1 MSMTKKAFKF
11 DMQRGLG
18 SCVLELKNTQDKE
31 KFRPLVL
38 WGCSRDMAYDAQS
51 EGCRSVYLYQ
61 LITQFPDSAP
71 FMDVLEKRLFQ
82 SMRSRGWE
90 FLQDCEILSYFA
102 LDGEKRAWNILRSC
116 YRESL
121 QILHRKR
128 KHTKDDLLDNFDS
141 LCLTLVTMQ
150 PEMYRKLV
158 KDIGMLIKGNSLY
171 SAADFNW
178 FQSESESKLGEKAVR
193 RILHHPDADEGIR
206 AYARS
211 MEEVRERWEG
221 ESAER
226 KKSEPETADEIYERL
241 RGGGDSGRIYRR
253 LTRRMMNQGRSQE
266 VAALAEYYRK
276 EEEPDLQYQ
285 LLLMLSDK
293 SCVWSMDIERL
304 IADSRSDNGDLAEWA
319 FEALSYIRDTRVRE
333 YAYEL
338 LQDEK
343 QRAQAVS
350 MLAAN
355 YEDRDRE
362 VFVHAVKQ
370 IPVTYE
376 SGEWHGVFCNVMD
389 MFSGPAKR
397 KPKELLLYM
406 YRNTLCSYCREHVVR
421 EMGRRRML
429 TRQLLEEMQ
438 YDCNE
443 EIRAY
448 AVRKLRKGENRNV

>member
-1 MSMTKKAFKF
+1 MGMTRKAFKY

-38 WGCSRDMAYDAQS
+38 WGCSRAMAYDAQS
-51 EGCRSVYLYQ
+51 EGCRSVYLYR
-61 LITQFPDSAP
+61 LITQFPDSVP
-71 FMDVLEKRLFQ
+71 FMDVLEKRLFH
-82 SMRSRGWE
+82 SMRSWGWE

-102 LDGEKRAWNILRSC
+102 LDGEKRAWNILQSC
-116 YRESL
+116 YRELL
-121 QILHRKR
+121 QILYRKR
-128 KHTKDDLLDNFDS
+128 KHTKDGLPDNFES

-150 PEMYRKLV
+150 PGMYKMLV
-158 KDIGMLIKGNSLY
+158 NDIGLLIEGNSLY
-171 SAADFNW
+171 SAADFTW
-178 FQSESESKLGEKAVR
+178 FQSVSKSELGEKAVR

-211 MEEVRERWEG
+211 MEEVRERWER

-241 RGGGDSGRIYRR
+241 RGGGDDGRIYRW
-253 LTRRMMNQGRSQE
+253 LARRMMSRGRSQE

-276 EEEPDLQYQ
+276 EEEPDLRYQ

-293 SCVWSMDIERL
+293 SCVWSLDIERL

-338 LQDEK
+338 LHDKNK
-343 QRAQAVS
+343 QAQAVS

-355 YEDRDRE
+355 YEDGDRE

-376 SGEWHGVFCNVMD
+376 DGEWHGVFGDVMD
-389 MFSGPAKR
+389 LFSGPAKR

-406 YRNTLCSYCREHVVR
+406 YRNTLCSYCRERVVR

-429 TRQLLEEMQ
+429 TRELLEEMQ

-443 EIRAY
+443 EIGAY
-448 AVRKLRKGENRNV
+448 AERRLHKVSYGK

>member
-1 MSMTKKAFKF
+1 MTKKAFKY

-51 EGCRSVYLYQ
+51 EGCRSVYLYR

-102 LDGEKRAWNILRSC
+102 LDGEKRAWNILQSC
-116 YRESL
+116 YRELL

-128 KHTKDDLLDNFDS
+128 KHTKDDLPNNFES
-141 LCLTLVTMQ
+141 LCLTLVSMQ
-150 PEMYRKLV
+150 PGMYRKLV
-158 KDIGMLIKGNSLY
+158 KDIGLLIEDNSLY
-171 SAADFNW
+171 SAADFSW
-178 FQSESESKLGEKAVR
+178 FQNESEYELGEKAVH
-193 RILHHPDADEGIR
+193 RILYHPDADEGIR

-211 MEEVRERWEG
+211 MEETRERWKRE
-221 ESAER
+221 ESEI
-226 KKSEPETADEIYERL
+226 KKTEPETADEIYERL
-241 RGGGDSGRIYRR
+241 RGGGTPGSIYRG
-253 LTRRMMNQGRSQE
+253 LARRMMAQGRSQE
-266 VAALAEYYRK
+266 IAALAEYYRK
-276 EEEPDLQYQ
+276 EEEPDLRYQ
-285 LLLMLSDK
+285 LLRMLSDK
-293 SCVWSMDIERL
+293 SCVWSLDIERL
-304 IADSRSDNGDLAEWA
+304 IEDSRSDNGNLADWA
-319 FEALSYIRDTRVRE
+319 FEALSHIRDTRVRE

-343 QRAQAVS
+343 QQAQAVS

-376 SGEWHGVFCNVMD
+376 SGEWHGAFGDVMD
-389 MFSGPAKR
+389 LFHGPAKR
-397 KPKELLLYM
+397 KPNELLLHM
-406 YRNTLCSYCREHVVR
+406 YRNTLCSYCRERVVR

-429 TRQLLEEMQ
+429 TRELLEEMQ

-448 AVRKLRKGENRNV
+448 AERKLRGIYLPH

>member
-1 MSMTKKAFKF
+1 MSMTKKAFKY

-51 EGCRSVYLYQ
+51 EGCRSVYLYR

-102 LDGEKRAWNILRSC
+102 LDGDKRAWNILRSC

-128 KHTKDDLLDNFDS
+128 KHTKDDLPDNFES

-158 KDIGMLIKGNSLY
+158 KDIGMLLKGNTLY
-171 SAADFNW
+171 SAANFSW
-178 FQSESESKLGEKAVR
+178 FQNESEYELGEKAVH
-193 RILHHPDADEGIR
+193 RILYHPDADEGIR

-211 MEEVRERWEG
+211 MEETRERWKRE
-221 ESAER
+221 ESEI
-226 KKSEPETADEIYERL
+226 KKTEPETADEIYERL
-241 RGGGDSGRIYRR
+241 RGGGTPGSIYRG
-253 LTRRMMNQGRSQE
+253 LARRMMAQGRSQE
-266 VAALAEYYRK
+266 IAALAEYYRK
-276 EEEPDLQYQ
+276 EEEPDLRYQ
-285 LLLMLSDK
+285 LLRMLSDK
-293 SCVWSMDIERL
+293 SCVWSLDIEQL
-304 IADSRSDNGDLAEWA
+304 IADSLSDNGNLADWA
-319 FEALSYIRDTRVRE
+319 FEALSHIRDTRVRE

-343 QRAQAVS
+343 QQAQAVS

-355 YEDRDRE
+355 YEDGDRE

-376 SGEWHGVFCNVMD
+376 NYEWHGVFCDVMD
-389 MFSGPAKR
+389 LFHGPAKR
-397 KPKELLLYM
+397 KPKELLLHM
-406 YRNTLCSYCREHVVR
+406 YRNTLCSYCRERVVR

-429 TRQLLEEMQ
+429 TRELLEEMQ

-448 AVRKLRKGENRNV
+448 AERKLRKGENRNV